1 MRLGWRIPL
10 PGPFYL
16 TRSPKRRVSRRTAAL
31 KPRLG
36 ASGWLVA
43 VPFVVF
49 YYMAWGLLWGV
60 GQLVVRL
67 LWDNHDHAM

>member
-16 TRSPKRRVSRRTAAL
+16 TRSPNRGAPRRTAAL
-31 KPRLG
+31 KPGLG
-36 ASGWLVA
+36 VTGWLILA
-43 VPFVVF
+43 PFVVF
-49 YYMAWGLLWGV
+49 YYLVWGFLWGL

-67 LWDNHDHAM
+67 LHNNHNGTM

>member
-16 TRSPKRRVSRRTAAL
+16 TRSPKRRAARRTAAL
-31 KPRLG
+31 RPGLG
-36 ASGWLVA
+36 ISGWLVLA
-43 VPFVVF
+43 PFVVF
-49 YYMAWGLLWGV
+49 YYMVWGFLWGL

-67 LWDNHDHAM
+67 LWNNHSRTM

>member
-1 MRLGWRIPL
+1 MRVGRRISL

-16 TRSPKRRVSRRTAAL
+16 TGSPKRRAPRRTAAL

-60 GQLVVRL
+60 GQLAVRL
-67 LWDNHDHAM
+67 LWDNHNRTV